1 MLGKAVTLSDKGSLA
16 GLLDATQRDGLLSA
30 VWLLMSDTRKPTVTR
45 TLSLTLG
52 PVATPAERV
61 ENNQIN
67 VPIVITT
74 TDVQRNRVDPAIW
87 ASISRVGR
95 YSDSTERSSLR
106 VDIQCFVD
114 NPADQ

>member
-16 GLLDATQRDGLLSA
+16 GLLDPNQRDGLLSA
-30 VWLLMSDTRKPTVTR
+30 VWLLMSDSRKRETSR
-45 TLSLTLG
+45 TLALTLG
-52 PVATPAERV
+52 PVTPGDRV
-61 ENNQIN
+61 ENNKIN
-67 VPIVITT
+67 VPVVITT

-106 VDIQCFVD
+106 VDIECIVD